1 MFREA
6 SLVRLLKSLDF
17 IKLRRGVF
25 KLESCHAQIDHFLY
39 FIVRPEKSLVSAD
52 FGFRNSATEEFS
64 VNAFL
69 RCTAFEFPMR
79 EMLDQLNCSM
89 RFSFWRFVSMRGPC
103 CWPMEDSTKLI
114 ASISSDL
121 STHLLPFLHSMRTS
135 DDMFERLVS
144 DTEPCP
150 WFATNAA
157 IRIAQV
163 IYLGRRLRKPLS
175 QLEDIAATR
184 SLSIRRDL
192 GVDSAD
198 SFVDM
203 VFRDAVLH

>member
-1 MFREA
+1 
-6 SLVRLLKSLDF
+6 
-17 IKLRRGVF
+17 
-25 KLESCHAQIDHFLY
+25 
-39 FIVRPEKSLVSAD
+39 
-52 FGFRNSATEEFS
+52 
-64 VNAFL
+64 
-69 RCTAFEFPMR
+69 
-79 EMLDQLNCSM
+79 
-89 RFSFWRFVSMRGPC
+89 
-103 CWPMEDSTKLI
+103 
-114 ASISSDL
+114 
-121 STHLLPFLHSMRTS
+121 MRTS